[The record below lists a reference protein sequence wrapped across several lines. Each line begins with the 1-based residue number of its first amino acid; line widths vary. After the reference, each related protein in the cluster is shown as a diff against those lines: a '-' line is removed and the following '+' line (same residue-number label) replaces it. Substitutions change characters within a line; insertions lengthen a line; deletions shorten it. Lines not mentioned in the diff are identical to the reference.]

1 MLPKELVASYH
12 GYKTDTNK
20 FTTWLW
26 DTNFRDM
33 SHLHSAES
41 LRLSSNI
48 RQERMGAKEIQTK
61 GLGLTATPA
70 SNFRIGLA
78 WGNKPNFQHFST
90 LECSNNFL
98 FLDISCLMPA
108 HRPNSTTYRHQN
120 ITDPQDRQ
128 LTPTRFSFSSQI
140 PHQLVHSSRGNNGH
154 TSPNN
159 CYETKGY
166 RS

>member
-26 DTNFRDM
+26 DTNFRHVTPTLGRK
-33 SHLHSAES
+33 SQIEFEHKA
-41 LRLSSNI
+41 RKTGG
-48 RQERMGAKEIQTK
+48 ERNPDK
-61 GLGLTATPA
+61 GPSLTATPA
-70 SNFRIGLA
+70 SNFRIGLT
-78 WGNKPNFQHFST
+78 WGNKPNFQRFSA
-90 LECSNNFL
+90 LERSNYFL
-98 FLDISCLMPA
+98 FFDISRLMPA

-140 PHQLVHSSRGNNGH
+140 SSQLVHNSRSNDGH
-154 TSPNN
+154 TSPNSRD
-159 CYETKGY
+159 KPKRD